1 MMELLK
7 RAGSWTPKTTI
18 YYGWIVIAVGAMG
31 TYAASGSAQV
41 TLAGIQTLMFEDT
54 GWDRSTIAL
63 GITIGTWVAGLLTPV
78 FGKIADTHGP
88 RLVMPLTS
96 IIVGGCFYWI
106 GGMSAIWHFYVAY
119 IIARG
124 LGNPVLIGVMPRT
137 VAVNF
142 FERKRNLVLGIVS
155 MARPCFGA
163 INVQLITLISTW
175 SSWRTA
181 YKLLGMYS
189 ILLALPLIIF
199 VRKDPE
205 SIGLLPDGVKKN
217 LSSLELA
224 GNLGKDFSS
233 DGEIWS
239 AAQAAK
245 TFALWAVISAEFLI
259 ILTSGTI
266 GFQLV
271 PYLHESGLSITMAAL
286 AWTLST
292 LLNAFSN
299 PIWGFLSDIYSPRK
313 LILSALPMSLGV
325 TSIFLLI
332 EGGYPGFACV
342 VIWGAATGGLNVLGG
357 MIIANYY
364 GRHSFGAI
372 SGLMGPFQIIGLG
385 LGPIMGAI
393 LYDKTGGYQQLFI
406 FAIIAYLFAIVLFF
420 FARRPIL
427 TPSQRTQK
435 TLI

>member
-1 MMELLK
+1 MMELFK
-7 RAGSWTPKTTI
+7 RATSWTPKTTI
-18 YYGWIVIAVGAMG
+18 YYGWIVIAVGALG
-31 TYAASGSAQV
+31 TYASSGSAQV
-41 TLAGIQTLMFEDT
+41 TLAGIQTLIFEDT

-88 RLVMPLTS
+88 RLAMPLTS
-96 IIVGGCFYWI
+96 LIVGVCFYWI

-142 FERKRNLVLGIVS
+142 FDRKRNLALGIVS

-181 YKLLGMYS
+181 YKLLGVYS
-189 ILLALPLIIF
+189 ILLTIPLSLFI
-199 VRKDPE
+199 RKDPE
-205 SIGLLPDGVKKN
+205 SIGLLPDGEKPK
-217 LSSLELA
+217 LSNQESFIKSEEVA
-224 GNLGKDFSS
+224 DIDKH
-233 DGEIWS
+233 IWS
-239 AAQAAK
+239 AREAAK
-245 TFALWAVISAEFLI
+245 TFTLWAIVSAEFLI

-271 PYLHESGLSITMAAL
+271 PYLHESGLPISMAAL
-286 AWTLST
+286 AWTIST

-313 LILSALPMSLGV
+313 LVLSAMPICLVV

-332 EGGYPGFACV
+332 DGGYPGFACV
-342 VIWGAATGGLNVLGG
+342 VIWGAASGGLNVLGG
-357 MIIANYY
+357 MIIANYF
-364 GRHSFGAI
+364 GRHSFGSI
-372 SGLMGPFQIIGLG
+372 SGIMGPFQIIGLG
-385 LGPIMGAI
+385 LGPIIGAI
-393 LYDKTGGYQQLFI
+393 MYDVTGGYMYLFA
-406 FAIIAYLFAIVLFF
+406 FAIITYIAATILFF
-420 FARRPIL
+420 FAKPPKMKIFQ
-427 TPSQRTQK
+427 SVENA
-435 TLI
+435 

>member
-1 MMELLK
+1 MELFK
-7 RAGSWTPKTTI
+7 RATSWTPKTTI
-18 YYGWIVIAVGAMG
+18 YYGWIVIAVGALG
-31 TYAASGSAQV
+31 TYASSGSAQV
-41 TLAGIQTLMFEDT
+41 TLAGIQTLIFEDT

-88 RLVMPLTS
+88 RLAMPLTS
-96 IIVGGCFYWI
+96 LIVGVCFYWI

-142 FERKRNLVLGIVS
+142 FDRKRNLALGIVS

-181 YKLLGMYS
+181 YKLLGVYS
-189 ILLALPLIIF
+189 ILLTIPLSLFI
-199 VRKDPE
+199 RKDPE
-205 SIGLLPDGVKKN
+205 SIGLLPDGEKPK
-217 LSSLELA
+217 LSNQESFIKSEEVA
-224 GNLGKDFSS
+224 DIDKH
-233 DGEIWS
+233 IWS
-239 AAQAAK
+239 AREAAK
-245 TFALWAVISAEFLI
+245 TFTLWAIVSAEFLI

-271 PYLHESGLSITMAAL
+271 PYLHESGLPISMAAL
-286 AWTLST
+286 AWTIST

-313 LILSALPMSLGV
+313 LVLSAMPICLVV

-332 EGGYPGFACV
+332 DGGYPGFACV
-342 VIWGAATGGLNVLGG
+342 VIWGAASGGLNVLGG
-357 MIIANYY
+357 MIIANYF
-364 GRHSFGAI
+364 GRPSFGSI
-372 SGLMGPFQIIGLG
+372 SGIMGPFQIIGLG
-385 LGPIMGAI
+385 LGPIIGAI
-393 LYDKTGGYQQLFI
+393 MYDATGGSMYLFA
-406 FAIIAYLFAIVLFF
+406 FAII
-420 FARRPIL
+420 
-427 TPSQRTQK
+427 T
-435 TLI
+435 

>member
-1 MMELLK
+1 MELFK
-7 RAGSWTPKTTI
+7 RATSWTPKTTI
-18 YYGWIVIAVGAMG
+18 YYGWIVIAVGALG
-31 TYAASGSAQV
+31 TYASSGSAQV
-41 TLAGIQTLMFEDT
+41 TLAGIQTLIFEDT

-88 RLVMPLTS
+88 RLAMPLTS
-96 IIVGGCFYWI
+96 LIVGVCFYWI

-142 FERKRNLVLGIVS
+142 FDRKRNLALGIVS

-181 YKLLGMYS
+181 YKLLGVYS
-189 ILLALPLIIF
+189 ILLTIPLSLFI
-199 VRKDPE
+199 RKDPE
-205 SIGLLPDGVKKN
+205 SIGLLPDGEKPK
-217 LSSLELA
+217 LSNQESFIKSEEVA
-224 GNLGKDFSS
+224 DIDKH
-233 DGEIWS
+233 IWS
-239 AAQAAK
+239 AREAAK
-245 TFALWAVISAEFLI
+245 TFTLWAIVSAEFLI

-271 PYLHESGLSITMAAL
+271 PYLHESGLPISMAAL
-286 AWTLST
+286 AWTIST

-313 LILSALPMSLGV
+313 LVLSAMPICLVV

-332 EGGYPGFACV
+332 DGGYPGFACV
-342 VIWGAATGGLNVLGG
+342 VIWGAASGGLNVLGG
-357 MIIANYY
+357 MIIANYF
-364 GRHSFGAI
+364 GRHSFGSI
-372 SGLMGPFQIIGLG
+372 SGIMGPFQIIGLG
-385 LGPIMGAI
+385 LGPIIGAI
-393 LYDKTGGYQQLFI
+393 MYDATGGYMYLFA
-406 FAIIAYLFAIVLFF
+406 FAIITYIAATILFF
-420 FARRPIL
+420 FAKPPKMKIFQ
-427 TPSQRTQK
+427 SVENA
-435 TLI
+435 

>member
-7 RAGSWTPKTTI
+7 RAQSWTPKTTI
-18 YYGWIVIAVGAMG
+18 YYGWIVIAVGALG
-31 TYAASGSAQV
+31 TYASSGSAQV
-41 TLAGIQTLMFEDT
+41 TLAGIQTLIFEDT

-88 RLVMPLTS
+88 RLAMPLTS
-96 IIVGGCFYWI
+96 LVVGICFYWI
-106 GGMSAIWHFYVAY
+106 GGMSAIWHFYAAY

-142 FERKRNLVLGIVS
+142 FDRRRNLALGLVS

-163 INVQLITLISTW
+163 INVQLITLISAW

-181 YKLLGMYS
+181 YKLLGIYS
-189 ILLALPLIIF
+189 ILLTLPLLLFI
-199 VRKDPE
+199 RKDPE
-205 SIGLLPDGVKKN
+205 SIGLLPDGEQGKSSSQEPVMLSKKVAN
-217 LSSLELA
+217 A
-224 GNLGKDFSS
+224 DKH
-233 DGEIWS
+233 IWS
-239 AAQAAK
+239 AGEAAK
-245 TFALWAVISAEFLI
+245 TLTLWAIVSAEFLI

-271 PYLHESGLSITMAAL
+271 PYLHESGLPISIAAL

-313 LILSALPMSLGV
+313 LVLGAMPICLVV

-332 EGGYPGFACV
+332 DGGYPGFACV

-357 MIIANYY
+357 MLIANYF
-364 GRHSFGAI
+364 GRHSFGSI
-372 SGLMGPFQIIGLG
+372 SGIMGPFQIIGLG
-385 LGPIMGAI
+385 LGPIIGAI
-393 LYDKTGGYQQLFI
+393 MYDATGGYM
-406 FAIIAYLFAIVLFF
+406 YLFAFAVMAYLAATILFF
-420 FARRPIL
+420 FAKPPTLAIVQSVE
-427 TPSQRTQK
+427 TP
-435 TLI
+435 

>member
-1 MMELLK
+1 MMELFK
-7 RAGSWTPKTTI
+7 RATSWTPKTTI
-18 YYGWIVIAVGAMG
+18 YYGWIVIAVGALG
-31 TYAASGSAQV
+31 TYASSGSAQV
-41 TLAGIQTLMFEDT
+41 TLAGIQTLIFEDT

-88 RLVMPLTS
+88 RLAMPLTS
-96 IIVGGCFYWI
+96 LIVGVCFYWI

-142 FERKRNLVLGIVS
+142 FDRKRNLALGIVS

-181 YKLLGMYS
+181 YKLLGVYS
-189 ILLALPLIIF
+189 ILLTIPLSLFI
-199 VRKDPE
+199 RKDPE
-205 SIGLLPDGVKKN
+205 SIGLLPDGEKPK
-217 LSSLELA
+217 LSNQESFIKSEEVA
-224 GNLGKDFSS
+224 DIDKH
-233 DGEIWS
+233 IWS
-239 AAQAAK
+239 AREAAK
-245 TFALWAVISAEFLI
+245 TFTLWAIVSAEFLI

-271 PYLHESGLSITMAAL
+271 PYLHESGLPISMAAL
-286 AWTLST
+286 AWTIST

-313 LILSALPMSLGV
+313 LVLSAMPICLVV

-332 EGGYPGFACV
+332 DGGYPGFACV
-342 VIWGAATGGLNVLGG
+342 VIWGAASGGLNVLGG
-357 MIIANYY
+357 MIIANYF
-364 GRHSFGAI
+364 GRHSFGSI
-372 SGLMGPFQIIGLG
+372 SGIMGPFQIIGLG
-385 LGPIMGAI
+385 LGPIIGAI
-393 LYDKTGGYQQLFI
+393 MYDATGGYMYLFA
-406 FAIIAYLFAIVLFF
+406 FAIITYIAATILFF
-420 FARRPIL
+420 FAKPPKMKIFQ
-427 TPSQRTQK
+427 SVENA
-435 TLI
+435 

>member
-1 MMELLK
+1 MELFK
-7 RAGSWTPKTTI
+7 RATSWTPKTTI
-18 YYGWIVIAVGAMG
+18 YYGWIVIAVGALG
-31 TYAASGSAQV
+31 TYASSGSAQV
-41 TLAGIQTLMFEDT
+41 TLAGIQTLIFEDT

-88 RLVMPLTS
+88 RLAMPLTS
-96 IIVGGCFYWI
+96 LIVGVCFYWI

-142 FERKRNLVLGIVS
+142 FDRKRNLALGIVS

-181 YKLLGMYS
+181 YKLLGVYS
-189 ILLALPLIIF
+189 ILLTIPLSLFI
-199 VRKDPE
+199 RKDPE
-205 SIGLLPDGVKKN
+205 SIGLLPDGEKPK
-217 LSSLELA
+217 LSNQESFIKSEEVA
-224 GNLGKDFSS
+224 DIDKH
-233 DGEIWS
+233 IWS
-239 AAQAAK
+239 AREAAK
-245 TFALWAVISAEFLI
+245 TFTLWAIVSAEFLI

-271 PYLHESGLSITMAAL
+271 PYLHESGLPISMAAL
-286 AWTLST
+286 AWTIST

-299 PIWGFLSDIYSPRK
+299 PIWGFLSDIYSPRR
-313 LILSALPMSLGV
+313 LVLSAMPICLVV

-332 EGGYPGFACV
+332 DGGYPGFACV
-342 VIWGAATGGLNVLGG
+342 VIWGAASGGLNVLGG
-357 MIIANYY
+357 MIIANYF
-364 GRHSFGAI
+364 GRHSFGSI
-372 SGLMGPFQIIGLG
+372 SGIMGPFQIIGLG
-385 LGPIMGAI
+385 LGPIIGAI
-393 LYDKTGGYQQLFI
+393 MYDATGGYMYLFA
-406 FAIIAYLFAIVLFF
+406 FAIITYIAATILFF
-420 FARRPIL
+420 FAKPPKMKIFQ
-427 TPSQRTQK
+427 SVENA
-435 TLI
+435 

>member
-1 MMELLK
+1 MELFK
-7 RAGSWTPKTTI
+7 RATSWTPKTTI
-18 YYGWIVIAVGAMG
+18 YYGWIVIAVGALG
-31 TYAASGSAQV
+31 TYASSGSAQV
-41 TLAGIQTLMFEDT
+41 TLAGIQTLIFEDT

-88 RLVMPLTS
+88 RLAMPLTS
-96 IIVGGCFYWI
+96 LIVGVCFYWI

-142 FERKRNLVLGIVS
+142 FDRKRNLALGIVS

-181 YKLLGMYS
+181 YKLLGVYS
-189 ILLALPLIIF
+189 ILLTIPLSLFI
-199 VRKDPE
+199 RKDPE
-205 SIGLLPDGVKKN
+205 SIGLLPDGEKPK
-217 LSSLELA
+217 LSNQESFIKSEEVA
-224 GNLGKDFSS
+224 DIDKH
-233 DGEIWS
+233 IWS
-239 AAQAAK
+239 AREAAK
-245 TFALWAVISAEFLI
+245 TFTLWAIVSAEFLI

-271 PYLHESGLSITMAAL
+271 PYLHESGLPISMAAL
-286 AWTLST
+286 AWTIST

-313 LILSALPMSLGV
+313 LVLSAMPICLVV

-332 EGGYPGFACV
+332 DGGYPGFACV
-342 VIWGAATGGLNVLGG
+342 VIWGAASGGLNVLGG
-357 MIIANYY
+357 MIIANYF
-364 GRHSFGAI
+364 GRHSFGSI
-372 SGLMGPFQIIGLG
+372 SGIMGPFQIIGLG
-385 LGPIMGAI
+385 LGPIIGAI
-393 LYDKTGGYQQLFI
+393 MYDATGGYMYLFA
-406 FAIIAYLFAIVLFF
+406 FAIITYIAATILFF
-420 FARRPIL
+420 FAKPPKMKIFQ
-427 TPSQRTQK
+427 PVENA
-435 TLI
+435 

>member
-1 MMELLK
+1 MELFK
-7 RAGSWTPKTTI
+7 RATSWTPKTTI
-18 YYGWIVIAVGAMG
+18 YYGWIVIAVGALG
-31 TYAASGSAQV
+31 TYASSGSAQV
-41 TLAGIQTLMFEDT
+41 TLAGIQTLIFEDT

-88 RLVMPLTS
+88 RLAMPLTS
-96 IIVGGCFYWI
+96 LIVGVCFYWI

-142 FERKRNLVLGIVS
+142 FDRKRNLALGIVS

-181 YKLLGMYS
+181 YKLLGVYS
-189 ILLALPLIIF
+189 ILLTIPLSLFI
-199 VRKDPE
+199 RKDPE
-205 SIGLLPDGVKKN
+205 SIGLLPDGEKPK
-217 LSSLELA
+217 LSNQESFIKSEEVA
-224 GNLGKDFSS
+224 DIDKH
-233 DGEIWS
+233 IWS
-239 AAQAAK
+239 AREAAK
-245 TFALWAVISAEFLI
+245 TFTLWAIVSAEFLI

-271 PYLHESGLSITMAAL
+271 PYLHESGLPISMAAL
-286 AWTLST
+286 AWTIST

-313 LILSALPMSLGV
+313 LVLSAMPICLVV

-332 EGGYPGFACV
+332 DGGYPGFACV
-342 VIWGAATGGLNVLGG
+342 VIWGAASGGLNVLGG
-357 MIIANYY
+357 MIIANYF
-364 GRHSFGAI
+364 GRHSFGSI
-372 SGLMGPFQIIGLG
+372 SGIMGPFQIIGLG
-385 LGPIMGAI
+385 LGPIIGAI
-393 LYDKTGGYQQLFI
+393 MYDATGGYMYLFA
-406 FAIIAYLFAIVLFF
+406 FAIITYIAATILFF
-420 FARRPIL
+420 FAKP
-427 TPSQRTQK
+427 PKMKKFQSVANA
-435 TLI
+435 

>member
-7 RAGSWTPKTTI
+7 RAQSWTPKTTI
-18 YYGWIVIAVGAMG
+18 YYGWIVIAVGALG
-31 TYAASGSAQV
+31 TYASSGSAQV
-41 TLAGIQTLMFEDT
+41 TLAGIQTLIFEDT

-88 RLVMPLTS
+88 RLAMPLTS
-96 IIVGGCFYWI
+96 LVVGICFYWI
-106 GGMSAIWHFYVAY
+106 GGMSAIWHFYAAY

-142 FERKRNLVLGIVS
+142 FDRRRNLALGLVS

-163 INVQLITLISTW
+163 INVQLITLISAW

-181 YKLLGMYS
+181 YKLLGIYS
-189 ILLALPLIIF
+189 ILLTLPLLLFI
-199 VRKDPE
+199 RKDPE
-205 SIGLLPDGVKKN
+205 SIGLLPDGEQGK
-217 LSSLELA
+217 LSSQEPVM
-224 GNLGKDFSS
+224 FSKKVANA
-233 DGEIWS
+233 DKHIWS
-239 AAQAAK
+239 AGEAAK
-245 TFALWAVISAEFLI
+245 TLTLWAIVSAEFLI

-271 PYLHESGLSITMAAL
+271 PYLHESGLPISIAAL

-313 LILSALPMSLGV
+313 LVLGAMPICLVV

-332 EGGYPGFACV
+332 DGGYPGFACV

-357 MIIANYY
+357 MLIANYF
-364 GRHSFGAI
+364 GRHSFGSI
-372 SGLMGPFQIIGLG
+372 SGIMGPFQIIGLG
-385 LGPIMGAI
+385 LGPIIGAI
-393 LYDKTGGYQQLFI
+393 MYDATGGYM
-406 FAIIAYLFAIVLFF
+406 YLFAFAVMAYLAATILFF
-420 FARRPIL
+420 FAKPPTLAIVQSVE
-427 TPSQRTQK
+427 TP
-435 TLI
+435 

>member
-1 MMELLK
+1 MMELFK
-7 RAGSWTPKTTI
+7 RATSWTPKTTI
-18 YYGWIVIAVGAMG
+18 YYGWIVIAVGALG
-31 TYAASGSAQV
+31 TYASSGSAQV
-41 TLAGIQTLMFEDT
+41 TLAGIQTLIFEDT

-88 RLVMPLTS
+88 RLAMPLTS
-96 IIVGGCFYWI
+96 LIVGVCFYWI

-142 FERKRNLVLGIVS
+142 FDRKRNLALGIVS

-181 YKLLGMYS
+181 YKLLGVYS
-189 ILLALPLIIF
+189 ILLTIPLSLFI
-199 VRKDPE
+199 RKDPE
-205 SIGLLPDGVKKN
+205 SIGLLPDGEKPK
-217 LSSLELA
+217 LSNQESFIKSEEVA
-224 GNLGKDFSS
+224 DIDKH
-233 DGEIWS
+233 IWS
-239 AAQAAK
+239 AREATK
-245 TFALWAVISAEFLI
+245 TFTLWAIVSAEFLI

-271 PYLHESGLSITMAAL
+271 PYLHESGLPISMAAL
-286 AWTLST
+286 AWTIST

-313 LILSALPMSLGV
+313 LVLSAMPICLVV

-332 EGGYPGFACV
+332 DGGYPGFACV
-342 VIWGAATGGLNVLGG
+342 VIWGAASGGLNVLGG
-357 MIIANYY
+357 MIIANYF
-364 GRHSFGAI
+364 GRHSFGSI
-372 SGLMGPFQIIGLG
+372 SGIMGPFQIIGLG
-385 LGPIMGAI
+385 LGPIIGAI
-393 LYDKTGGYQQLFI
+393 MYDATGGYMYLFA
-406 FAIIAYLFAIVLFF
+406 FAIITYIAATILFF
-420 FARRPIL
+420 FAKPPKMKIFQ
-427 TPSQRTQK
+427 SVENA
-435 TLI
+435 

>member
-1 MMELLK
+1 MMELFK
-7 RAGSWTPKTTI
+7 RATSWTPKTTI
-18 YYGWIVIAVGAMG
+18 YYGWIVIAVGALG
-31 TYAASGSAQV
+31 TYASSGSAQV
-41 TLAGIQTLMFEDT
+41 TLAGIQTLIFEDT

-88 RLVMPLTS
+88 RLAMPLTS
-96 IIVGGCFYWI
+96 LIVGVCFYWI

-142 FERKRNLVLGIVS
+142 FDRKRNLALGIVS

-181 YKLLGMYS
+181 YKLLGVYS
-189 ILLALPLIIF
+189 ILLTIPLSLFI
-199 VRKDPE
+199 RKDPE
-205 SIGLLPDGVKKN
+205 SIGLLPDGEKPK
-217 LSSLELA
+217 LSNQESFIKSEEVA
-224 GNLGKDFSS
+224 DIGKH
-233 DGEIWS
+233 IWS
-239 AAQAAK
+239 AREAAK
-245 TFALWAVISAEFLI
+245 TFTLWAIVSAEFLI

-271 PYLHESGLSITMAAL
+271 PYLHESGLPISMAAL
-286 AWTLST
+286 AWTIST

-313 LILSALPMSLGV
+313 LVLSAMPICLVV

-332 EGGYPGFACV
+332 DGGYPGFACV
-342 VIWGAATGGLNVLGG
+342 VIWGAASGGLNVLGG
-357 MIIANYY
+357 MIIANYF
-364 GRHSFGAI
+364 GRHSFGSI
-372 SGLMGPFQIIGLG
+372 SGIMGPFQIIGLG
-385 LGPIMGAI
+385 LGPIIGAI
-393 LYDKTGGYQQLFI
+393 MYDATGGYMYLFA
-406 FAIIAYLFAIVLFF
+406 FAIITYIAATILFF
-420 FARRPIL
+420 FAKPPKMKIFQ
-427 TPSQRTQK
+427 SVENA
-435 TLI
+435 

>member
-1 MMELLK
+1 MELFK
-7 RAGSWTPKTTI
+7 RATSWTPKTTI
-18 YYGWIVIAVGAMG
+18 YYGWIVIAVGALG
-31 TYAASGSAQV
+31 TYASSGSAQV
-41 TLAGIQTLMFEDT
+41 TLAGIQTLIFEDT

-88 RLVMPLTS
+88 RLAMPLTS
-96 IIVGGCFYWI
+96 LIVGVCFYWI

-142 FERKRNLVLGIVS
+142 FDRKRNLALGIVS

-181 YKLLGMYS
+181 YKLLGVYS
-189 ILLALPLIIF
+189 ILLTIPLSLFI
-199 VRKDPE
+199 RKDPE
-205 SIGLLPDGVKKN
+205 SIGLLPDGEKPK
-217 LSSLELA
+217 LSNQESFIKSKEVA
-224 GNLGKDFSS
+224 YIDKH
-233 DGEIWS
+233 IWS
-239 AAQAAK
+239 AREAAK
-245 TFALWAVISAEFLI
+245 TFTLWAIVSAEFLI

-271 PYLHESGLSITMAAL
+271 PYLHESGLPISMAAL
-286 AWTLST
+286 AWTIST

-313 LILSALPMSLGV
+313 LVLSAMPICLVV

-332 EGGYPGFACV
+332 DGGYPGFACV
-342 VIWGAATGGLNVLGG
+342 VIWGAASGGLNVLGG
-357 MIIANYY
+357 MIIANYF
-364 GRHSFGAI
+364 GRHSFGSI
-372 SGLMGPFQIIGLG
+372 SGIMGPFQIIGLG
-385 LGPIMGAI
+385 LGPIIGAI
-393 LYDKTGGYQQLFI
+393 MYDATGGYMYLFA
-406 FAIIAYLFAIVLFF
+406 FAIITYIAATILFF
-420 FARRPIL
+420 FAKPPKMKIFQ
-427 TPSQRTQK
+427 SVENA
-435 TLI
+435 

>member
-1 MMELLK
+1 MELFK
-7 RAGSWTPKTTI
+7 RATSWTPKTTI
-18 YYGWIVIAVGAMG
+18 YYGWIVIAVGALG
-31 TYAASGSAQV
+31 TYASSGSAQV
-41 TLAGIQTLMFEDT
+41 TLAGIQTLIFEDT

-88 RLVMPLTS
+88 RLAMPLTS
-96 IIVGGCFYWI
+96 LIVGVCFYWI
-106 GGMSAIWHFYVAY
+106 GGMSAIWQFYVAY

-142 FERKRNLVLGIVS
+142 FDRKRNLALGIVS

-181 YKLLGMYS
+181 YKLLGVYS
-189 ILLALPLIIF
+189 ILLTIPLSLFI
-199 VRKDPE
+199 RKDPE
-205 SIGLLPDGVKKN
+205 SIGLLPDGEKPK
-217 LSSLELA
+217 LSNQESFIKSEEVA
-224 GNLGKDFSS
+224 DIDKH
-233 DGEIWS
+233 IWS
-239 AAQAAK
+239 AREAAK
-245 TFALWAVISAEFLI
+245 TFTLWAIVSAEFLI

-271 PYLHESGLSITMAAL
+271 PYLHESGLPISMAAL
-286 AWTLST
+286 AWTIST

-313 LILSALPMSLGV
+313 LVLSAMPICLVV

-332 EGGYPGFACV
+332 DGGYPGFACV
-342 VIWGAATGGLNVLGG
+342 VIWGAASGGLNVLGG
-357 MIIANYY
+357 MIIANYF
-364 GRHSFGAI
+364 GRHSFGSI
-372 SGLMGPFQIIGLG
+372 SGIMGPFQIIGLG
-385 LGPIMGAI
+385 LGPIIGAI
-393 LYDKTGGYQQLFI
+393 MYDATGGYMYLFA
-406 FAIIAYLFAIVLFF
+406 FAIITYIAATILFF
-420 FARRPIL
+420 FAKPPKMKIFQ
-427 TPSQRTQK
+427 SVENA
-435 TLI
+435 

>member
-1 MMELLK
+1 MMELFK
-7 RAGSWTPKTTI
+7 RATSWTPKTTI
-18 YYGWIVIAVGAMG
+18 YYGWIVIAVGALG
-31 TYAASGSAQV
+31 TYASSGSAQV
-41 TLAGIQTLMFEDT
+41 TLAGIQTLIFEDT

-88 RLVMPLTS
+88 RLAMPLTS
-96 IIVGGCFYWI
+96 LIVGVCFYWI

-142 FERKRNLVLGIVS
+142 FDRKRNLALGIVS

-181 YKLLGMYS
+181 YKLLGVYS
-189 ILLALPLIIF
+189 ILLTIPLSLFI
-199 VRKDPE
+199 RKDPE
-205 SIGLLPDGVKKN
+205 SIGLLPDGEKPK
-217 LSSLELA
+217 LSNQESFIKSEEVA
-224 GNLGKDFSS
+224 DIDKH
-233 DGEIWS
+233 IWS
-239 AAQAAK
+239 AREAAK
-245 TFALWAVISAEFLI
+245 TFTLWAIVSAEFLI

-271 PYLHESGLSITMAAL
+271 PYLHESGLPISMAAL
-286 AWTLST
+286 AWTIST

-313 LILSALPMSLGV
+313 LVLSAMPICLVV

-332 EGGYPGFACV
+332 DGGYPGFACV
-342 VIWGAATGGLNVLGG
+342 VIWGAASGGLNVLGG
-357 MIIANYY
+357 MIIANYF
-364 GRHSFGAI
+364 GRHSFGSI
-372 SGLMGPFQIIGLG
+372 SGIMGPFQIIGLG
-385 LGPIMGAI
+385 LGPIIGAI
-393 LYDKTGGYQQLFI
+393 MYDATGGYIYLFA
-406 FAIIAYLFAIVLFF
+406 FAIITYIAATILFF
-420 FARRPIL
+420 FAKPPKMKIFQ
-427 TPSQRTQK
+427 SVENA
-435 TLI
+435 

>member
-1 MMELLK
+1 MMELFK
-7 RAGSWTPKTTI
+7 RATSWTPKTTI
-18 YYGWIVIAVGAMG
+18 YYGWIVIAVGALG
-31 TYAASGSAQV
+31 TYASSGSAQV
-41 TLAGIQTLMFEDT
+41 TLAGIQTLIFEDT

-88 RLVMPLTS
+88 RLAMPLTS
-96 IIVGGCFYWI
+96 LIVGVCFYWI

-142 FERKRNLVLGIVS
+142 FDRKRNLALGIVS

-181 YKLLGMYS
+181 YKLLGVYS
-189 ILLALPLIIF
+189 ILLTIPLSLFI
-199 VRKDPE
+199 RKDPE
-205 SIGLLPDGVKKN
+205 SIGLLPDGEKPK
-217 LSSLELA
+217 LSNQESFIKSEEVA
-224 GNLGKDFSS
+224 DIDKH
-233 DGEIWS
+233 IWS
-239 AAQAAK
+239 AREAAK
-245 TFALWAVISAEFLI
+245 TFTLWAIVSAEFLI

-271 PYLHESGLSITMAAL
+271 PYLHESGLPISMAAL
-286 AWTLST
+286 AWTIST

-313 LILSALPMSLGV
+313 LVLSAMPICLVV

-332 EGGYPGFACV
+332 DGGYPGFACV
-342 VIWGAATGGLNVLGG
+342 VIWGAASGGLNVLGG
-357 MIIANYY
+357 MIIANYF
-364 GRHSFGAI
+364 GRHSFGSI
-372 SGLMGPFQIIGLG
+372 SGIMGPFQIIGLG
-385 LGPIMGAI
+385 LGPIIGAI
-393 LYDKTGGYQQLFI
+393 MYDATGGYMYLFA
-406 FAIIAYLFAIVLFF
+406 FAIITYIAATILFF
-420 FARRPIL
+420 FAKPPKMKVFQSIENA
-427 TPSQRTQK
+427 
-435 TLI
+435 

>member
-1 MMELLK
+1 MMELFK
-7 RAGSWTPKTTI
+7 RATSWTPKTTI
-18 YYGWIVIAVGAMG
+18 YYGWIVIAVGALG
-31 TYAASGSAQV
+31 TYASSGSAQV
-41 TLAGIQTLMFEDT
+41 TLAGIQTLIFEDT

-88 RLVMPLTS
+88 RLAMPLTS
-96 IIVGGCFYWI
+96 LIVGVCFYWI

-142 FERKRNLVLGIVS
+142 FDRKRNLALGIVS

-181 YKLLGMYS
+181 YKLLGVYS
-189 ILLALPLIIF
+189 ILLTIPLSLFI
-199 VRKDPE
+199 RKDPE
-205 SIGLLPDGVKKN
+205 SIGLLPDGEKPK
-217 LSSLELA
+217 LSNQESFIKSEEVA
-224 GNLGKDFSS
+224 DIDKH
-233 DGEIWS
+233 IWS
-239 AAQAAK
+239 AREAAK
-245 TFALWAVISAEFLI
+245 TFTLWAIVSAEFLI

-271 PYLHESGLSITMAAL
+271 PYLHESGLPISMAAL
-286 AWTLST
+286 AWTIST

-313 LILSALPMSLGV
+313 LVLSAMPICLIV

-332 EGGYPGFACV
+332 DGGYPGFACV
-342 VIWGAATGGLNVLGG
+342 VIWGAASGGLNVLGG
-357 MIIANYY
+357 MIIANYF
-364 GRHSFGAI
+364 GRHSFGSI
-372 SGLMGPFQIIGLG
+372 SGIMGPFQIIGLG
-385 LGPIMGAI
+385 LGPIIGAI
-393 LYDKTGGYQQLFI
+393 MYDATGGYMYLFA
-406 FAIIAYLFAIVLFF
+406 FAIITYLAATILFF
-420 FARRPIL
+420 FAKPPKMKIFQ
-427 TPSQRTQK
+427 SVENA
-435 TLI
+435 

>member
-1 MMELLK
+1 MELFK
-7 RAGSWTPKTTI
+7 RATSWTPKTTI
-18 YYGWIVIAVGAMG
+18 YYGWIVIAVGALG
-31 TYAASGSAQV
+31 TYASSGSAQV
-41 TLAGIQTLMFEDT
+41 TLAGIQTLIFEDT

-88 RLVMPLTS
+88 RLAMPLTS
-96 IIVGGCFYWI
+96 LIVGVCFYWI

-142 FERKRNLVLGIVS
+142 FDRKRNLALGIVS

-181 YKLLGMYS
+181 YKLLGVYS
-189 ILLALPLIIF
+189 ILLTIPLSLFI
-199 VRKDPE
+199 RKDPE
-205 SIGLLPDGVKKN
+205 SIGLLPDGEKPK
-217 LSSLELA
+217 LSNQESFIKSEEVA
-224 GNLGKDFSS
+224 DIDKH
-233 DGEIWS
+233 IWS
-239 AAQAAK
+239 AREAAK
-245 TFALWAVISAEFLI
+245 TFTLWAIVSAEFLI

-271 PYLHESGLSITMAAL
+271 PYLHESGLPISMAAL
-286 AWTLST
+286 AWTIST

-313 LILSALPMSLGV
+313 LVLSAMPICLVV

-332 EGGYPGFACV
+332 DGGYPGFACV
-342 VIWGAATGGLNVLGG
+342 VIWGAASGGLNVLGG
-357 MIIANYY
+357 MIIANYF
-364 GRHSFGAI
+364 GRHSFGSI
-372 SGLMGPFQIIGLG
+372 SGIMGPFQIIGLG
-385 LGPIMGAI
+385 LGPIIGAI
-393 LYDKTGGYQQLFI
+393 MYDATGGYMYLFA
-406 FAIIAYLFAIVLFF
+406 FAIITYIAATILFF
-420 FARRPIL
+420 FAKP
-427 TPSQRTQK
+427 PKMKKFQSVENA
-435 TLI
+435 

>member
-1 MMELLK
+1 
-7 RAGSWTPKTTI
+7 
-18 YYGWIVIAVGAMG
+18 
-31 TYAASGSAQV
+31 
-41 TLAGIQTLMFEDT
+41 
-54 GWDRSTIAL
+54 
-63 GITIGTWVAGLLTPV
+63 
-78 FGKIADTHGP
+78 
-88 RLVMPLTS
+88 MPFTS
-96 IIVGGCFYWI
+96 VIVGVCFYWI

-205 SIGLLPDGVKKN
+205 SIGLFPDGVKKN
-217 LSSLELA
+217 LSSLESA
-224 GNLGKDFSS
+224 ENPEKDSRN

-239 AAQAAK
+239 AGEAAK

-271 PYLHESGLSITMAAL
+271 PYLHESGLSISMAAL

-364 GRHSFGAI
+364 GRHSFGSI
-372 SGLMGPFQIIGLG
+372 SGIMGPFQIIGLG
-385 LGPIMGAI
+385 LGPIIGAI
-393 LYDKTGGYQQLFI
+393 LYDKTGGYEQLFI
-406 FAIIAYLFAIVLFF
+406 FAIIAYLFATILFF
-420 FARRPIL
+420 FARRPML
-427 TPSQRTQK
+427 KLSKRTQK

>member
-1 MMELLK
+1 MMELFK
-7 RAGSWTPKTTI
+7 RATSWTPKTTI
-18 YYGWIVIAVGAMG
+18 YYGWIVIAVGALG
-31 TYAASGSAQV
+31 TYASSGSAQV
-41 TLAGIQTLMFEDT
+41 TLAGIQTLIFEDT

-88 RLVMPLTS
+88 RLAMPLTS
-96 IIVGGCFYWI
+96 LIVGVCFYWI

-142 FERKRNLVLGIVS
+142 FDRKRNLALGIVS

-181 YKLLGMYS
+181 YKLLGVYS
-189 ILLALPLIIF
+189 ILLTIPLSLFI
-199 VRKDPE
+199 RKDPE
-205 SIGLLPDGVKKN
+205 SIGLLPDGEKPK
-217 LSSLELA
+217 LSNQESFIKSEEVA
-224 GNLGKDFSS
+224 DIDKH
-233 DGEIWS
+233 IWS
-239 AAQAAK
+239 AREAAK
-245 TFALWAVISAEFLI
+245 TFTLWAIVSAEFLI

-271 PYLHESGLSITMAAL
+271 PYLHESGLPISMAAL
-286 AWTLST
+286 AWTIST

-313 LILSALPMSLGV
+313 LVLSAMPICLVV

-332 EGGYPGFACV
+332 DGGYPGFACV
-342 VIWGAATGGLNVLGG
+342 VIWGAASGGLNVLGG
-357 MIIANYY
+357 MIIANYF
-364 GRHSFGAI
+364 GRHSFGSI
-372 SGLMGPFQIIGLG
+372 SGIMGPFQIIGLG
-385 LGPIMGAI
+385 LGPIIGAI
-393 LYDKTGGYQQLFI
+393 MYDATGGYMYLFA
-406 FAIIAYLFAIVLFF
+406 FAIITYLAATILFF
-420 FARRPIL
+420 FAKPPKMKIFQ
-427 TPSQRTQK
+427 SVENA
-435 TLI
+435 

>member
-1 MMELLK
+1 MMELFK
-7 RAGSWTPKTTI
+7 RATSWTPKTTI
-18 YYGWIVIAVGAMG
+18 YYGWIVIAVGALG
-31 TYAASGSAQV
+31 TYASSGSAQV
-41 TLAGIQTLMFEDT
+41 TLAGIQTLIFEDT

-88 RLVMPLTS
+88 RLAMPLTS
-96 IIVGGCFYWI
+96 LIVGVCFYWI

-142 FERKRNLVLGIVS
+142 FDRKRNLALGIVS

-181 YKLLGMYS
+181 YKLLGVYS
-189 ILLALPLIIF
+189 ILLTIPLSLFI
-199 VRKDPE
+199 RKDPE
-205 SIGLLPDGVKKN
+205 SIGLLPDGEKPK
-217 LSSLELA
+217 LSNQESFIKSEEVA
-224 GNLGKDFSS
+224 NIDKH
-233 DGEIWS
+233 IWS
-239 AAQAAK
+239 AREAAK
-245 TFALWAVISAEFLI
+245 TFTLWAIVSAEFLI

-271 PYLHESGLSITMAAL
+271 PYLHESGLPISMAAL
-286 AWTLST
+286 AWTIST

-313 LILSALPMSLGV
+313 LVLSAMPICLVV

-332 EGGYPGFACV
+332 DGGYPGFACV
-342 VIWGAATGGLNVLGG
+342 VIWGAASGGLNVLGG
-357 MIIANYY
+357 MIIANYF
-364 GRHSFGAI
+364 GRHSFGSI
-372 SGLMGPFQIIGLG
+372 SGIMGPFQIIGLG
-385 LGPIMGAI
+385 LGPIIGAI
-393 LYDKTGGYQQLFI
+393 MYDATGGYMYLFA
-406 FAIIAYLFAIVLFF
+406 FAIITYIAATILFF
-420 FARRPIL
+420 FAKPPKMKIFQ
-427 TPSQRTQK
+427 SVENA
-435 TLI
+435 

>member
-1 MMELLK
+1 MMELFK
-7 RAGSWTPKTTI
+7 RATSWTPKTTI
-18 YYGWIVIAVGAMG
+18 YYGWIVIAVGALG
-31 TYAASGSAQV
+31 TYASSGSAQV
-41 TLAGIQTLMFEDT
+41 TLAGIQTLIFEDT

-63 GITIGTWVAGLLTPV
+63 GITLGTWVAGLLTPV

-88 RLVMPLTS
+88 RLAMPLTS
-96 IIVGGCFYWI
+96 LIVGVCFYWI

-142 FERKRNLVLGIVS
+142 FDRKRNLALGIVS

-181 YKLLGMYS
+181 YKLLGVYS
-189 ILLALPLIIF
+189 ILLTIPLSLFI
-199 VRKDPE
+199 RKDPE
-205 SIGLLPDGVKKN
+205 SIGLLPDGEKPK
-217 LSSLELA
+217 LSNQESFIKSEEVA
-224 GNLGKDFSS
+224 DIDKH
-233 DGEIWS
+233 IWS
-239 AAQAAK
+239 AREAAK
-245 TFALWAVISAEFLI
+245 TFTLWSIVSAEFLI

-271 PYLHESGLSITMAAL
+271 PYLHESGLPISMAAL
-286 AWTLST
+286 AWTIST

-313 LILSALPMSLGV
+313 LVLSAMPICLVV

-332 EGGYPGFACV
+332 DGGYPGFACV
-342 VIWGAATGGLNVLGG
+342 VIWGAASGGLNVLGG
-357 MIIANYY
+357 MIIANYF
-364 GRHSFGAI
+364 GRHSFGSI
-372 SGLMGPFQIIGLG
+372 SGIMGPFQIIGLG
-385 LGPIMGAI
+385 LGPIIGAI
-393 LYDKTGGYQQLFI
+393 MYDATGGYMYLFA
-406 FAIIAYLFAIVLFF
+406 FAIITYIAATILFF
-420 FARRPIL
+420 FAKPPKMKIFQ
-427 TPSQRTQK
+427 SVENA
-435 TLI
+435 

>member
-1 MMELLK
+1 MELFK
-7 RAGSWTPKTTI
+7 RATSWTPKTTI
-18 YYGWIVIAVGAMG
+18 YYGWIVIAVGALG
-31 TYAASGSAQV
+31 TYASSGSAQV
-41 TLAGIQTLMFEDT
+41 TLAGIQTLIFEDT

-88 RLVMPLTS
+88 RLAMPLTS
-96 IIVGGCFYWI
+96 LIVGVCFYWI

-142 FERKRNLVLGIVS
+142 FDRKRNLALGIVS

-181 YKLLGMYS
+181 YKLLGVYS
-189 ILLALPLIIF
+189 ILLTIPLSLFI
-199 VRKDPE
+199 RKDPE
-205 SIGLLPDGVKKN
+205 SIGLLPDGEKPK
-217 LSSLELA
+217 LSNQESFIKSEEVA
-224 GNLGKDFSS
+224 DIDKH
-233 DGEIWS
+233 IWS
-239 AAQAAK
+239 AREAAK
-245 TFALWAVISAEFLI
+245 TFTLWAIVSAEFLI

-271 PYLHESGLSITMAAL
+271 PYLHESGLPISMAAL
-286 AWTLST
+286 AWTIST

-313 LILSALPMSLGV
+313 LVLSAMPICLVV

-332 EGGYPGFACV
+332 DGGYPGFACV
-342 VIWGAATGGLNVLGG
+342 VIWGAASGGLNVLGG
-357 MIIANYY
+357 MIIANYF
-364 GRHSFGAI
+364 GRHSFGSI
-372 SGLMGPFQIIGLG
+372 SGIMGPFQIIGLG
-385 LGPIMGAI
+385 LGPIIGAI
-393 LYDKTGGYQQLFI
+393 MYDATGGYMYLFA
-406 FAIIAYLFAIVLFF
+406 FAIITYLAATILFF
-420 FARRPIL
+420 FAKP
-427 TPSQRTQK
+427 PKMKKFQSVENA
-435 TLI
+435 

>member
-1 MMELLK
+1 MELLK
-7 RAGSWTPKTTI
+7 RAQSWTPKTTI
-18 YYGWIVIAVGAMG
+18 YYGWIVIAVGALG
-31 TYAASGSAQV
+31 TYASSGSAQV
-41 TLAGIQTLMFEDT
+41 TLAGIQTLIFEDT

-88 RLVMPLTS
+88 RLAMPLTS
-96 IIVGGCFYWI
+96 LVVGICFYWI
-106 GGMSAIWHFYVAY
+106 GGMSAIWHFYAAY

-142 FERKRNLVLGIVS
+142 FDRRRNLALGLVS

-163 INVQLITLISTW
+163 INVQLITLISAW

-181 YKLLGMYS
+181 YKLLGIYS
-189 ILLALPLIIF
+189 ILLTLPLLLFI
-199 VRKDPE
+199 RKDPE
-205 SIGLLPDGVKKN
+205 SIGLLPDGEQGK
-217 LSSLELA
+217 LSSQEPVMLSKKVA
-224 GNLGKDFSS
+224 NADKH
-233 DGEIWS
+233 IWS
-239 AAQAAK
+239 AGEAAK
-245 TFALWAVISAEFLI
+245 TLTLWAIVSAEFLI

-271 PYLHESGLSITMAAL
+271 PYLHESGLPISIAAL

-313 LILSALPMSLGV
+313 LVLGAMPICLVV

-332 EGGYPGFACV
+332 DGGYPGFACV

-357 MIIANYY
+357 MLIANYF
-364 GRHSFGAI
+364 GRHSFGSI
-372 SGLMGPFQIIGLG
+372 SGIMGPFQIIGLG
-385 LGPIMGAI
+385 LGPIIGAI
-393 LYDKTGGYQQLFI
+393 MYDATGGYM
-406 FAIIAYLFAIVLFF
+406 YLFAFAVMAYLAATILFF
-420 FARRPIL
+420 FAKPPTLAIVQSVE
-427 TPSQRTQK
+427 TP
-435 TLI
+435 

>member
-1 MMELLK
+1 MMELFK
-7 RAGSWTPKTTI
+7 RATSWTPKTTI
-18 YYGWIVIAVGAMG
+18 YYGWIVIAVGALG
-31 TYAASGSAQV
+31 TYASSGSAQV
-41 TLAGIQTLMFEDT
+41 TLAGIQTLIFEDT

-88 RLVMPLTS
+88 RLAMPLTS
-96 IIVGGCFYWI
+96 LIVGVCFYWI

-142 FERKRNLVLGIVS
+142 FDRKRNLALGIVS

-181 YKLLGMYS
+181 YKLLGVYS
-189 ILLALPLIIF
+189 ILLTIPLSLFI
-199 VRKDPE
+199 RKDPE
-205 SIGLLPDGVKKN
+205 SIGLLPDGEKPK
-217 LSSLELA
+217 LSNQESFIKSEEVA
-224 GNLGKDFSS
+224 DIDKH
-233 DGEIWS
+233 IWS
-239 AAQAAK
+239 AREAAK
-245 TFALWAVISAEFLI
+245 TFTLWAIVSAEFLI

-271 PYLHESGLSITMAAL
+271 PYLHESGLPISMAAL
-286 AWTLST
+286 AWTIST

-313 LILSALPMSLGV
+313 LVLSAMPICLVV

-332 EGGYPGFACV
+332 DGGYPGFACV
-342 VIWGAATGGLNVLGG
+342 VIWGAASGGLNVLGG
-357 MIIANYY
+357 MIIANYF
-364 GRHSFGAI
+364 GRHSFGSI
-372 SGLMGPFQIIGLG
+372 SGIMGPFQIIGLG
-385 LGPIMGAI
+385 LGPIIGAI
-393 LYDKTGGYQQLFI
+393 MYDATGGYMYLFA
-406 FAIIAYLFAIVLFF
+406 FAIITYIAATILFF
-420 FARRPIL
+420 FAKPPKMKIFQSVEN
-427 TPSQRTQK
+427 T
-435 TLI
+435 

>member
-1 MMELLK
+1 MMELFK
-7 RAGSWTPKTTI
+7 RATSWTPKTTI
-18 YYGWIVIAVGAMG
+18 YYGWIVIAVGALG
-31 TYAASGSAQV
+31 TYASSGSAQV
-41 TLAGIQTLMFEDT
+41 TLAGIQTLIFEDT

-88 RLVMPLTS
+88 RLAMPLTS
-96 IIVGGCFYWI
+96 LIVGVCFYWI

-142 FERKRNLVLGIVS
+142 FDRKRNLALGIVS

-181 YKLLGMYS
+181 YKLLGVYS
-189 ILLALPLIIF
+189 ILLTIPLSLFI
-199 VRKDPE
+199 RKDPE
-205 SIGLLPDGVKKN
+205 SIGLLPDGEKPK
-217 LSSLELA
+217 LSNQESFITSEEVA
-224 GNLGKDFSS
+224 DIDKH
-233 DGEIWS
+233 IWS
-239 AAQAAK
+239 ARGAAK
-245 TFALWAVISAEFLI
+245 TFTLWAIVSAEFLI

-271 PYLHESGLSITMAAL
+271 PYLHESGLPISMAAL
-286 AWTLST
+286 AWTIST

-313 LILSALPMSLGV
+313 LVLSAMPICLVV

-332 EGGYPGFACV
+332 DGGYPGFACV
-342 VIWGAATGGLNVLGG
+342 VIWGAASGGLNVLGG
-357 MIIANYY
+357 MIIANYF
-364 GRHSFGAI
+364 GRHSFGSI
-372 SGLMGPFQIIGLG
+372 SGIMGPFQIIGLG
-385 LGPIMGAI
+385 LGPIIGAI
-393 LYDKTGGYQQLFI
+393 MYDATGGYMYLFA
-406 FAIIAYLFAIVLFF
+406 FAIITYIAATILFF
-420 FARRPIL
+420 FAKPPKMKIFQ
-427 TPSQRTQK
+427 SVENA
-435 TLI
+435 

>member
-1 MMELLK
+1 
-7 RAGSWTPKTTI
+7 
-18 YYGWIVIAVGAMG
+18 
-31 TYAASGSAQV
+31 
-41 TLAGIQTLMFEDT
+41 
-54 GWDRSTIAL
+54 
-63 GITIGTWVAGLLTPV
+63 
-78 FGKIADTHGP
+78 
-88 RLVMPLTS
+88 
-96 IIVGGCFYWI
+96 
-106 GGMSAIWHFYVAY
+106 
-119 IIARG
+119 
-124 LGNPVLIGVMPRT
+124 MPRT

-205 SIGLLPDGVKKN
+205 SIGLFPDGVKKN
-217 LSSLELA
+217 LSSLESA
-224 GNLGKDFSS
+224 ENPEKDSRN

-239 AAQAAK
+239 AGEAAK

-271 PYLHESGLSITMAAL
+271 PYLHESGLSISMAAL

-364 GRHSFGAI
+364 GRHSFGSI
-372 SGLMGPFQIIGLG
+372 SGIMGPFQIIGLG
-385 LGPIMGAI
+385 LGPIIGAI
-393 LYDKTGGYQQLFI
+393 LYDKTGGYDQLFI
-406 FAIIAYLFAIVLFF
+406 FAIIAYLFATILFF
-420 FARRPIL
+420 FARRPML
-427 TPSQRTQK
+427 KLSKRTLK

>member
-1 MMELLK
+1 MMELFK
-7 RAGSWTPKTTI
+7 RATSWTPKTTI
-18 YYGWIVIAVGAMG
+18 YYGWIVIAVGALG
-31 TYAASGSAQV
+31 TYASSGSAQV
-41 TLAGIQTLMFEDT
+41 TLAGIQTLIFEDT

-88 RLVMPLTS
+88 RLAMPLTS
-96 IIVGGCFYWI
+96 LIVGVCFYWI
-106 GGMSAIWHFYVAY
+106 GGMSAIWHFYVAD

-142 FERKRNLVLGIVS
+142 FDRKRNLALGIVS

-181 YKLLGMYS
+181 YKLLGVYS
-189 ILLALPLIIF
+189 ILLTIPLSLFI
-199 VRKDPE
+199 RKDPE
-205 SIGLLPDGVKKN
+205 SIGLLPDGEKHK
-217 LSSLELA
+217 LSNQESFIKSEEVA
-224 GNLGKDFSS
+224 DIDKH
-233 DGEIWS
+233 IWS
-239 AAQAAK
+239 AREAAK
-245 TFALWAVISAEFLI
+245 TFTLWAIVSAEFLI

-271 PYLHESGLSITMAAL
+271 PYLHESGLPISMAAL
-286 AWTLST
+286 AWTIST

-313 LILSALPMSLGV
+313 LVLSAMPICLVV

-332 EGGYPGFACV
+332 DGGYPGFACV
-342 VIWGAATGGLNVLGG
+342 VIWGAASGGLNVLGG
-357 MIIANYY
+357 MIIANYF
-364 GRHSFGAI
+364 GRHSFGSI
-372 SGLMGPFQIIGLG
+372 SGIMGPFQIIGLG
-385 LGPIMGAI
+385 LGPIIGAI
-393 LYDKTGGYQQLFI
+393 MYDATGGYMYLFA
-406 FAIIAYLFAIVLFF
+406 FAIITYIAATILFF
-420 FARRPIL
+420 FAKPPKMKIFQ
-427 TPSQRTQK
+427 SVENA
-435 TLI
+435 

>member
-1 MMELLK
+1 MMELFK
-7 RAGSWTPKTTI
+7 RATSWTPKTTI
-18 YYGWIVIAVGAMG
+18 YYGWIVIAVGALG
-31 TYAASGSAQV
+31 TYASSGSAQV
-41 TLAGIQTLMFEDT
+41 TLAGIQTLIFEDT

-88 RLVMPLTS
+88 RLAMPLTS
-96 IIVGGCFYWI
+96 LIVGVCFYWI

-124 LGNPVLIGVMPRT
+124 LRNPVLIGVMPRT

-142 FERKRNLVLGIVS
+142 FDRKRNLALGIVS

-181 YKLLGMYS
+181 YKLLGVYS
-189 ILLALPLIIF
+189 ILLTIPLSLFI
-199 VRKDPE
+199 RKDPE
-205 SIGLLPDGVKKN
+205 SIGLLPDGEKPK
-217 LSSLELA
+217 LSNQESFIKSEEVA
-224 GNLGKDFSS
+224 DIDKH
-233 DGEIWS
+233 IWS
-239 AAQAAK
+239 AREAAK
-245 TFALWAVISAEFLI
+245 TFTLWAIVSAEFLI

-271 PYLHESGLSITMAAL
+271 PYLHESGLPISMAAL
-286 AWTLST
+286 AWTIST

-313 LILSALPMSLGV
+313 LVLSAMPICLVV

-332 EGGYPGFACV
+332 DGGYPGFACV
-342 VIWGAATGGLNVLGG
+342 VIWGAASGGLNVLGG
-357 MIIANYY
+357 MIIANYF
-364 GRHSFGAI
+364 GRHSFGSI
-372 SGLMGPFQIIGLG
+372 SGIMGPFQIIGLG
-385 LGPIMGAI
+385 LGPIIGAI
-393 LYDKTGGYQQLFI
+393 MYDATGGYMYLFA
-406 FAIIAYLFAIVLFF
+406 FAIITYIAATILFF
-420 FARRPIL
+420 FAKPPKMKIFQ
-427 TPSQRTQK
+427 SVENA
-435 TLI
+435 

>member
-1 MMELLK
+1 MELFK
-7 RAGSWTPKTTI
+7 RATSWTPKTTI
-18 YYGWIVIAVGAMG
+18 YYGWIVIAVGALG
-31 TYAASGSAQV
+31 TYASSGSAQV
-41 TLAGIQTLMFEDT
+41 TLAGIQTLIFEDT

-88 RLVMPLTS
+88 RLAMPLTS
-96 IIVGGCFYWI
+96 LIVGVCFYWI

-142 FERKRNLVLGIVS
+142 FDRKRNLALGIVS

-181 YKLLGMYS
+181 YKLLGVYS
-189 ILLALPLIIF
+189 ILLTIPLSLFI
-199 VRKDPE
+199 RKDPE
-205 SIGLLPDGVKKN
+205 SIGLLPDGEKPK
-217 LSSLELA
+217 LSNQESFIKSEEVA
-224 GNLGKDFSS
+224 DIDKH
-233 DGEIWS
+233 IWS
-239 AAQAAK
+239 AREAAK
-245 TFALWAVISAEFLI
+245 TFTLWSIVSAEFLI

-271 PYLHESGLSITMAAL
+271 PYLHESGLPISMAAL
-286 AWTLST
+286 AWTIST

-313 LILSALPMSLGV
+313 LVLSAMPICLVV

-332 EGGYPGFACV
+332 DGGYPGFACV
-342 VIWGAATGGLNVLGG
+342 VIWGAASGGLNVLGG
-357 MIIANYY
+357 MIIANYF
-364 GRHSFGAI
+364 GRHSFGSI
-372 SGLMGPFQIIGLG
+372 SGIMGPFQIIGLG
-385 LGPIMGAI
+385 LGPIIGAI
-393 LYDKTGGYQQLFI
+393 MYDATGGYMYLFA
-406 FAIIAYLFAIVLFF
+406 FAIITYIAATILFF
-420 FARRPIL
+420 FAKPPKMKIFQ
-427 TPSQRTQK
+427 SVENA
-435 TLI
+435 

>member
-1 MMELLK
+1 MELFK
-7 RAGSWTPKTTI
+7 RATSWTPKTTI
-18 YYGWIVIAVGAMG
+18 YYGWIVIAVGALG
-31 TYAASGSAQV
+31 TYASSGSAQV
-41 TLAGIQTLMFEDT
+41 TLAGIQTLIFEDT

-88 RLVMPLTS
+88 RLAMPLTS
-96 IIVGGCFYWI
+96 LIVGVCFYWI

-142 FERKRNLVLGIVS
+142 FDRKRNLALGIVS

-181 YKLLGMYS
+181 YKLLGVYS
-189 ILLALPLIIF
+189 ILLTIPLSLFI
-199 VRKDPE
+199 RKDPE
-205 SIGLLPDGVKKN
+205 SIGLLPDGEKPK
-217 LSSLELA
+217 LSNQESFLKSEEVA
-224 GNLGKDFSS
+224 DIDKH
-233 DGEIWS
+233 IWS
-239 AAQAAK
+239 AREAAK
-245 TFALWAVISAEFLI
+245 TFTLWAIVSAEFLI

-271 PYLHESGLSITMAAL
+271 PYLHESGLPISMAAL
-286 AWTLST
+286 AWTIST

-313 LILSALPMSLGV
+313 LVLSAMPICLVV

-332 EGGYPGFACV
+332 DGGYPGFACV
-342 VIWGAATGGLNVLGG
+342 VIWGAASGGLNVLGG
-357 MIIANYY
+357 MIIANYF
-364 GRHSFGAI
+364 GRHSFGSI
-372 SGLMGPFQIIGLG
+372 SGIMGPFQIIGLG
-385 LGPIMGAI
+385 LGPIIGAI
-393 LYDKTGGYQQLFI
+393 MYDATGGYMYLFA
-406 FAIIAYLFAIVLFF
+406 FAIITYIAATILFF
-420 FARRPIL
+420 FAKPPKMKIFQ
-427 TPSQRTQK
+427 PVENA
-435 TLI
+435 

>member
-1 MMELLK
+1 MELFK
-7 RAGSWTPKTTI
+7 RATSWTPKTTI
-18 YYGWIVIAVGAMG
+18 YYGWIVIAVGALG
-31 TYAASGSAQV
+31 TYASSGSAQV
-41 TLAGIQTLMFEDT
+41 TLAGIQTLIFEDT

-88 RLVMPLTS
+88 RLAMPLTS
-96 IIVGGCFYWI
+96 LIVGVCFYWI

-142 FERKRNLVLGIVS
+142 FDRKRNLALGIVS

-181 YKLLGMYS
+181 YKLLGVYS
-189 ILLALPLIIF
+189 ILLTIPLSLFI
-199 VRKDPE
+199 RKDPE
-205 SIGLLPDGVKKN
+205 SIGLLPDGEKPK
-217 LSSLELA
+217 LSNQESFIKSEEVA
-224 GNLGKDFSS
+224 DIDKH
-233 DGEIWS
+233 IWS
-239 AAQAAK
+239 AKEAAK
-245 TFALWAVISAEFLI
+245 TFTLWAIVSAEFLI

-271 PYLHESGLSITMAAL
+271 PYLHESGLPISMAAL
-286 AWTLST
+286 AWTIST

-313 LILSALPMSLGV
+313 LVLSAMPICLVV

-332 EGGYPGFACV
+332 DGGYPGFACV
-342 VIWGAATGGLNVLGG
+342 VIWGAASGGLNVLGG
-357 MIIANYY
+357 MIIANYF
-364 GRHSFGAI
+364 GRHSFGSI
-372 SGLMGPFQIIGLG
+372 SGIMGPFQIIGLG
-385 LGPIMGAI
+385 LGPIIGAI
-393 LYDKTGGYQQLFI
+393 MYDATGGYMYLFA
-406 FAIIAYLFAIVLFF
+406 FAIITYIAATILFF
-420 FARRPIL
+420 FAKPPKMKIFQ
-427 TPSQRTQK
+427 SVENA
-435 TLI
+435 

>member
-1 MMELLK
+1 MELFK
-7 RAGSWTPKTTI
+7 RATSWTPKTTI
-18 YYGWIVIAVGAMG
+18 YYGWIVIAVGALG
-31 TYAASGSAQV
+31 TYASSGSAQV
-41 TLAGIQTLMFEDT
+41 TLAGIQTLIFEDT

-88 RLVMPLTS
+88 RLAMPLTS
-96 IIVGGCFYWI
+96 LIVGVCFYWI

-137 VAVNF
+137 EAVNF
-142 FERKRNLVLGIVS
+142 FDRKRNLALGIVS

-181 YKLLGMYS
+181 YKLLGVYS
-189 ILLALPLIIF
+189 ILLTIPLSLFI
-199 VRKDPE
+199 RKDPE
-205 SIGLLPDGVKKN
+205 SIGLLPDGEKPK
-217 LSSLELA
+217 LSNQESFIKSEEVA
-224 GNLGKDFSS
+224 DIDKH
-233 DGEIWS
+233 IWS
-239 AAQAAK
+239 AREAAK
-245 TFALWAVISAEFLI
+245 TFTLWAIVSAEFLI

-271 PYLHESGLSITMAAL
+271 PYLHESGLPISMAAL
-286 AWTLST
+286 AWTIST

-313 LILSALPMSLGV
+313 LVLSAMPICLVV

-332 EGGYPGFACV
+332 DGGYPGFACV
-342 VIWGAATGGLNVLGG
+342 VIWGAASGGLNVLGG
-357 MIIANYY
+357 MIIANYF
-364 GRHSFGAI
+364 GRHSFGSI
-372 SGLMGPFQIIGLG
+372 SGIMGPFQIIGLG
-385 LGPIMGAI
+385 LGPIIGAI
-393 LYDKTGGYQQLFI
+393 MYDATGGYMYLI
-406 FAIIAYLFAIVLFF
+406 AFAIITYIAATILFF
-420 FARRPIL
+420 FAKPPKMKIFQ
-427 TPSQRTQK
+427 SVENA
-435 TLI
+435 

>member
-1 MMELLK
+1 MELFK
-7 RAGSWTPKTTI
+7 RATSWTPKTTI
-18 YYGWIVIAVGAMG
+18 YYGWIVIAVGALG
-31 TYAASGSAQV
+31 TYASSGSAQV
-41 TLAGIQTLMFEDT
+41 TLAGIQTLIFEDT

-88 RLVMPLTS
+88 RLAMPLTS
-96 IIVGGCFYWI
+96 LIVGVCFYWI

-142 FERKRNLVLGIVS
+142 FDRKRNLALGIVS

-181 YKLLGMYS
+181 YKLLGVYS
-189 ILLALPLIIF
+189 ILLTIPLSLFI
-199 VRKDPE
+199 RKDPE
-205 SIGLLPDGVKKN
+205 SIGLLPDGKKPK
-217 LSSLELA
+217 LSNQESFIKSEEVA
-224 GNLGKDFSS
+224 DIDKH
-233 DGEIWS
+233 IWS
-239 AAQAAK
+239 AREAAK
-245 TFALWAVISAEFLI
+245 TFTLWAIVSAEFLI

-271 PYLHESGLSITMAAL
+271 PYLHESGLPISMAAL
-286 AWTLST
+286 AWTIST

-313 LILSALPMSLGV
+313 LVLSAMPICLVV

-332 EGGYPGFACV
+332 DGGYPGFACV
-342 VIWGAATGGLNVLGG
+342 VIWGAASGGLNVLGG
-357 MIIANYY
+357 MIIANYF
-364 GRHSFGAI
+364 GRHSFGSI
-372 SGLMGPFQIIGLG
+372 SGIMGPFQIIGLG
-385 LGPIMGAI
+385 LGPIIGAI
-393 LYDKTGGYQQLFI
+393 MYDATGGYMYLFA
-406 FAIIAYLFAIVLFF
+406 FAIITYIAATILFF
-420 FARRPIL
+420 FAKPPKMKIFQ
-427 TPSQRTQK
+427 SVENA
-435 TLI
+435 